1 MVKDR
6 AESGKPLSGN
16 EYAGV
21 DRPRGGGV
29 LGHGEGQ
36 LAVTGG
42 HGRAL
47 SQTRGDAASHQE
59 EAFCILGTD

>member
-1 MVKDR
+1 M
-6 AESGKPLSGN
+6 
-16 EYAGV
+16 
-21 DRPRGGGV
+21 